1 MIKKREAHLRG
12 IAMKKRF
19 ILLIVGIWILIVGCG
34 AEQKSLLPSAD
45 DTYKEPLSPVWKLYS
60 EAEIPEGWVSKSYYD
75 AQSILKTKEGYT
87 RVWVK
92 IYDEKITREPPADHP
107 TYTNLIEI
115 NCPMRIARHLRI
127 TRRYKNGRVEEDSR
141 MNWGYISFVSELEPL
156 HKAICG
162 SLNK

>member
-1 MIKKREAHLRG
+1 
-12 IAMKKRF
+12 MKKRF

-75 AQSILKTKEGYT
+75 AQSILNTEEGYT

-92 IYDEKITREPPADHP
+92 IYDEKITREPPRDHP
-107 TYTNLIEI
+107 IYTMLIEI
-115 NCPMRIARHLRI
+115 NCPSRIARHLRI
-127 TRRYKNGRVEEDSR
+127 IRRYKNGRVEEDSR
-141 MNWGYISFVSELEPL
+141 MNWGFITSVSALEPL

>member
-1 MIKKREAHLRG
+1 MV
-12 IAMKKRF
+12 MKKSCIF
-19 ILLIVGIWILIVGCG
+19 VIAGIWMLIVGCG
-34 AEQKSLLPSAD
+34 AGQKSLLPSVD
-45 DTYKEPLSPVWKLYS
+45 DTYKEPLSPDWKLYS
-60 EAEIPEGWVSKSYYD
+60 ETEIPEGWMSKSYYD

-141 MNWGYISFVSELEPL
+141 MNWGYISSVSALEPL